1 MYICCIH
8 IQIHITY
15 IYMID
20 VSSDY
25 ICIYIYTYIDTG
37 RYICVIYVYCFLY
50 AAASDD
56 VVRYLARSVGRFGR
70 QFKGEKLLFP
80 AAKNQ
85 ISIVHTCSLAPPG
98 VWIERRRPQFTRN
111 KLLKSDS
118 ATSPDCA
125 TRMAQLFGRIAQL
138 RLRNLACPT
147 PRIAQLRLRNF
158 QDCATLFAQVVG
170 MRSSACATAF
180 DRLRNS
186 QDCATLLVQLRWTD
200 CTALQLHFLQTIPA
214 PIELENGTCRP
225 QEQDVITIPTPRNFK
240 LTWSV
245 HKVKTISKFP
255 PRWNFKLTWS
265 VHKVKMISEFPPPW
279 NVKLTWS
286 LHKVKMI
293 SKFPPPWNFK
303 LTWSV
308 HKVINVGLW
317 NLDVAFW
324 DLRLCLWNLEFH
336 CFLICLQSFAVPVKQ
351 SPPKVSPSLCRLSQY
366 QFRNPSP

>member
-8 IQIHITY
+8 IQIHITCIY
-15 IYMID
+15 IYDRCVFWIYD
-20 VSSDY
+20 C

-37 RYICVIYVYCFLY
+37 KYICVIYVYCFLY

-70 QFKGEKLLFP
+70 RFKGEKLLFP
-80 AAKNQ
+80 AAKNK

-158 QDCATLFAQVVG
+158 QDCATLFAQVLG
-170 MRSSACATAF
+170 MRNSACATAF

-225 QEQDVITIPTPRNFK
+225 QEQDVIKIPTPME
-240 LTWSV
+240 LQ
-245 HKVKTISKFP
+245 
-255 PRWNFKLTWS
+255 
-265 VHKVKMISEFPPPW
+265 
-279 NVKLTWS
+279 
-286 LHKVKMI
+286 
-293 SKFPPPWNFK
+293 
-303 LTWSV
+303 
-308 HKVINVGLW
+308 
-317 NLDVAFW
+317 A
-324 DLRLCLWNLEFH
+324 DLECP
-336 CFLICLQSFAVPVKQ
+336 QG
-351 SPPKVSPSLCRLSQY
+351 
-366 QFRNPSP
+366 